1 MKIALEGISDAALF
15 LLVTLPAVVIW
26 ITSLFCQ
33 GWNEGTMSGT
43 CTIPVLTGVYD
54 GINGLMLF
62 MAFGGVLLWLPLV
75 LLFVIVSTII
85 KIRSLRSADTM
96 TKAANLLFLA
106 IPLLILV
113 YVVWQFIL
121 I

>member
-1 MKIALEGISDAALF
+1 
-15 LLVTLPAVVIW
+15 
-26 ITSLFCQ
+26 
-33 GWNEGTMSGT
+33 MSGT